1 MLKKIV
7 FVYTN
12 CVRQGNMKFPHPSV
26 NELFGFDNLQKI
38 PFICIDNPL
47 VYMQKAQESMSKNG
61 PYAFRHPS
69 ELKSLSQQF
78 DSAAESLE

>member
-1 MLKKIV
+1 M
-7 FVYTN
+7 N
-12 CVRQGNMKFPHPSV
+12 FPHPSV
-26 NELFGFDNLQKI
+26 NGLFGFNDLQKI

-47 VYMQKAQESMSKNG
+47 VYMQKAQESMSKYG
-61 PYAFRHPS
+61 PNTNWAAS